1 MAALV
6 GACAAGQHRCCLLDK
21 RREGLEKPIRAQTV
35 AGAMGCLP
43 RNPILPAFAGAVDNC
58 RRLIVRQAE
67 SPSLGRGDLLEIHAV
82 RDQDGIP
89 VMQQRK
95 FNGIPLDVFAG
106 RFPVAAD
113 LVGINR
119 RLVPVHVQDRV
130 FQAGRAGGGHGFADP
145 PGGHATLP
153 FDDMDARR
161 SAAVIIHGAEGQPQ
175 RGRHADP
182 GRAGGQAQER
192 GGRRRVAVEGLDP
205 VFQEERGARQGIAP
219 ETEQV
224 LQPELVLFVR
234 GQKFGAADAHHL
246 VAQGPQGVK
255 AEGFVA
261 RGIRDDVGIR
271 AVGVGDVIV
280 QAVENDP
287 GYKASGGYRS
297 AGMPG
302 RRNVIEQHGAQGPV
316 HQVKLFKM
324 WYGLIRRLFRF
335 LLP

>member
-1 MAALV
+1 MAFQSCSSANST
-6 GACAAGQHRCCLLDK
+6 GFHW
-21 RREGLEKPIRAQTV
+21 TY
-35 AGAMGCLP
+35 
-43 RNPILPAFAGAVDNC
+43 
-58 RRLIVRQAE
+58 
-67 SPSLGRGDLLEIHAV
+67 SPGDL
-82 RDQDGIP
+82 
-89 VMQQRK
+89 
-95 FNGIPLDVFAG
+95 
-106 RFPVAAD
+106 PVAAD
-113 LVGINR
+113 PVGIDR
-119 RLVPVHVQDRV
+119 GLVPVHVQDRV

-145 PGGHATLP
+145 PGRHAALP
-153 FDDMDARR
+153 LDDMDARR
-161 SAAVIIHGAEGQPQ
+161 SAAVIIHGAEGETQ
-175 RGRHADP
+175 RGRDADP

-205 VFQEERGARQGIAP
+205 VFQEERGVRQGIAP

-224 LQPELVLFVR
+224 LQPELVLFVL

-246 VAQGPQGVK
+246 VAQGPHGVE

-261 RGIRDDVGIR
+261 RGIRYDVGIL

-302 RRNVIEQHGAQGPV
+302 RRNVVVQHGAQGPV

-324 WYGLIRRLFRF
+324 PDARAVGRRLARNVDVNAPAGPKLESHGV
-335 LLP
+335 LLL